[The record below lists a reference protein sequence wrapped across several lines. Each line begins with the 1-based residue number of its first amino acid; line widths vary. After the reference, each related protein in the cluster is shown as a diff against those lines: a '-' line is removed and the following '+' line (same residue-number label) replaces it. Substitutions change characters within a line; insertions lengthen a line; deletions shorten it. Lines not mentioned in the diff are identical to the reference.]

1 MKKLVLRKFSSDAI
15 PTEHPDLGGT
25 FNIRPMTFDEA
36 LRYAELV
43 TKQDFARDSAGR
55 IVYNRDGSPA
65 MKYAGDP
72 REHIEFAA
80 SLLDETTPVEN
91 IAFED
96 GSAFTP
102 TDESMRQLLTLMGTD
117 EIEMEVPADAD
128 GKPLDQAKLTPEEIE
143 EHKAGTTTVK
153 KPVRENV
160 YLWVTRKSA
169 FYAGERNKVVKGN

>member
-80 SLLDETTPVEN
+80 SLLDE
-91 IAFED
+91 
-96 GSAFTP
+96 
-102 TDESMRQLLTLMGTD
+102 SMRQLLTLMGTD